1 MQTVP
6 LSRCLKGSQIRLLEH
21 KFSCYFQEKLWL
33 TAENIDYFW
42 LQLKK
47 SIKFLKILKYL
58 IQYLWRVTKG
68 YKVATSDFSFSRIR
82 LDSNAA
88 VNKIFKTWLIPSKT
102 SVVESNTNAWFHRG
116 ADIHR
121 LGRRNLVAS
130 DSSSKVR
137 RLSIP
142 TTFVYSVLNSSS
154 STKRLYISTG
164 DISTVVVVQWWSM
177 AIKKKKLKK
186 DFCHIILKRLKT
198 KQKEI

>member
-102 SVVESNTNAWFHRG
+102 SVVESNLSA
-116 ADIHR
+116 
-121 LGRRNLVAS
+121 
-130 DSSSKVR
+130 VR
-137 RLSIP
+137 WNP
-142 TTFVYSVLNSSS
+142 TTLPKLN
-154 STKRLYISTG
+154 TAISKNNSG
-164 DISTVVVVQWWSM
+164 LLQLIFPWIS
-177 AIKKKKLKK
+177 
-186 DFCHIILKRLKT
+186 KT
-198 KQKEI
+198 K

>member
-6 LSRCLKGSQIRLLEH
+6 LSRCSKGSQIRLLEH

-102 SVVESNTNAWFHRG
+102 SVVESNLSA
-116 ADIHR
+116 
-121 LGRRNLVAS
+121 
-130 DSSSKVR
+130 VR
-137 RLSIP
+137 WNP
-142 TTFVYSVLNSSS
+142 TTLPKLN
-154 STKRLYISTG
+154 TAISKNNSG
-164 DISTVVVVQWWSM
+164 LLQLIFPWIS
-177 AIKKKKLKK
+177 
-186 DFCHIILKRLKT
+186 KT
-198 KQKEI
+198 K

>member
-58 IQYLWRVTKG
+58 IQYLWRVAKG

-102 SVVESNTNAWFHRG
+102 SVVESNLSA
-116 ADIHR
+116 
-121 LGRRNLVAS
+121 
-130 DSSSKVR
+130 VR
-137 RLSIP
+137 WNP
-142 TTFVYSVLNSSS
+142 TTLPKLN
-154 STKRLYISTG
+154 TAISKNNSG
-164 DISTVVVVQWWSM
+164 LLQLIFPWIS
-177 AIKKKKLKK
+177 
-186 DFCHIILKRLKT
+186 KT
-198 KQKEI
+198 K

>member
-102 SVVESNTNAWFHRG
+102 SVVESNLSA
-116 ADIHR
+116 
-121 LGRRNLVAS
+121 
-130 DSSSKVR
+130 VR
-137 RLSIP
+137 WNP
-142 TTFVYSVLNSSS
+142 TTLPKLYSAISKNNSG
-154 STKRLYISTG
+154 LLQLIFPWIS
-164 DISTVVVVQWWSM
+164 
-177 AIKKKKLKK
+177 
-186 DFCHIILKRLKT
+186 KT
-198 KQKEI
+198 K

>member
-58 IQYLWRVTKG
+58 IQYLWRLTKG
-68 YKVATSDFSFSRIR
+68 YKVATSGFSFSRIR

-88 VNKIFKTWLIPSKT
+88 VNKIFKTWLIPNKT
-102 SVVESNTNAWFHRG
+102 SVVESNPNAWFPPNPTF
-116 ADIHR
+116 IV
-121 LGRRNLVAS
+121 LGDEIWSPQIRRPKFVAWAFPP
-130 DSSSKVR
+130 
-137 RLSIP
+137 LSCIQ
-142 TTFVYSVLNSSS
+142 F
-154 STKRLYISTG
+154 
-164 DISTVVVVQWWSM
+164 
-177 AIKKKKLKK
+177 
-186 DFCHIILKRLKT
+186 
-198 KQKEI
+198 

>member
-58 IQYLWRVTKG
+58 IQYLWRLTKG
-68 YKVATSDFSFSRIR
+68 YKVATSGFSFSRIR

-102 SVVESNTNAWFHRG
+102 SVVESNLSA
-116 ADIHR
+116 
-121 LGRRNLVAS
+121 
-130 DSSSKVR
+130 VR
-137 RLSIP
+137 WNP
-142 TTFVYSVLNSSS
+142 TTLPKLYSAISKNNSG
-154 STKRLYISTG
+154 LLQLIFPWIS
-164 DISTVVVVQWWSM
+164 
-177 AIKKKKLKK
+177 
-186 DFCHIILKRLKT
+186 KT
-198 KQKEI
+198 K

>member
-58 IQYLWRVTKG
+58 RQYLWRVTKG

-102 SVVESNTNAWFHRG
+102 SVVESNLSA
-116 ADIHR
+116 
-121 LGRRNLVAS
+121 
-130 DSSSKVR
+130 VR
-137 RLSIP
+137 WNP
-142 TTFVYSVLNSSS
+142 TTLPKLN
-154 STKRLYISTG
+154 TAISKNNSG
-164 DISTVVVVQWWSM
+164 LLQLIFPWIS
-177 AIKKKKLKK
+177 
-186 DFCHIILKRLKT
+186 KT
-198 KQKEI
+198 K

>member
-58 IQYLWRVTKG
+58 IQYLWRLTKG

-102 SVVESNTNAWFHRG
+102 SVVESNLSA
-116 ADIHR
+116 
-121 LGRRNLVAS
+121 
-130 DSSSKVR
+130 VR
-137 RLSIP
+137 WNP
-142 TTFVYSVLNSSS
+142 TTLPKLN
-154 STKRLYISTG
+154 TAISKNNSG
-164 DISTVVVVQWWSM
+164 LLQLIFPWIS
-177 AIKKKKLKK
+177 
-186 DFCHIILKRLKT
+186 KT
-198 KQKEI
+198 K